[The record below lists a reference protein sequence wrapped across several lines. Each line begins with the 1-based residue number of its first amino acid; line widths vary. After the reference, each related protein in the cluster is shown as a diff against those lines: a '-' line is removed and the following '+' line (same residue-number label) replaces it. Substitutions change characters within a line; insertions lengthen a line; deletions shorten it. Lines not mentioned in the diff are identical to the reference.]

1 MGNIKAR
8 LDRLEATDNARAP
21 IIVFEAGDE
30 VTEEE
35 ADRFLREAVGELSAG
50 QLVIRLRRFRFEGH
64 CPPRLISIG
73 GRPVVTASPENQ
85 DNLDPLNSR

>member
-1 MGNIKAR
+1 MGNIEAR

-21 IIVFEAGDE
+21 MIVFEACDD

-35 ADRFLREAVGELSAG
+35 AAAFLRKAVGPLSAG
-50 QLVIRLRRFRFEGH
+50 QLVIRLRRFRFEGR

-73 GRPVVTASPENQ
+73 GRPP
-85 DNLDPLNSR
+85 